1 MPSLHRPALSA
12 ARALAQRRV
21 AAARIPS
28 AVAAARLYSTDTQ
41 KADEKQ
47 QMMFGGPPPTK
58 KDEGAIL
65 KRYTGPGFPFIPSL
79 RHVVYPYHP
88 HLHKGG
94 PVKELT
100 IPLRR
105 KGGRSSLTGQI
116 VTRHR
121 GGGHKRRIRIVDFHR
136 RASGEHDVIRIE
148 YDPGRSAHIA
158 LIKKRG
164 STSTL
169 SAEQAEESL
178 AEGGYDNEA
187 VKSGWSYIIA
197 PVGLRAGDVVVS
209 YRSGIPERLIQECDM
224 TSSMYGG
231 STLSNNGTDVIS
243 PPPRKSLATDTPEMR
258 RALGMLRTI
267 TLKPGNVLPLYL
279 IPPGMQVHNISLTV
293 DGRMQLCRSAGTF
306 GQVVS
311 HQGSDGRSIGGSDV
325 LTMGGGFDEQGNRV
339 PKNGFVL
346 VKLQSGEVRKLDP
359 GCVATIG
366 VVSNKEHQFRQ
377 LGKAGRNRWL
387 GRRPH
392 VRGAAM
398 NAVDHAHGGGRGKS
412 KGNKHPRSIYG
423 TLQHVR
429 TRRPKDKDGNKAVVT
444 ERPRG
449 KQTAAKH

>member
-1 MPSLHRPALSA
+1 
-12 ARALAQRRV
+12 
-21 AAARIPS
+21 
-28 AVAAARLYSTDTQ
+28 
-41 KADEKQ
+41 
-47 QMMFGGPPPTK
+47 
-58 KDEGAIL
+58 
-65 KRYTGPGFPFIPSL
+65 SL
-79 RHVVYPYHP
+79 RHVVFPYHP

-100 IPLRR
+100 VPLRR
-105 KGGRSSLTGQI
+105 KGGRSDATGQI

-187 VKSGWSYIIA
+187 VKGGWSYIIA
-197 PVGLRAGDVVVS
+197 PLGLRAGDVVVS
-209 YRSGIPERLIQECDM
+209 YRSGIPEKLIQECDM
-224 TSSMYGG
+224 TSSMYG
-231 STLSNNGTDVIS
+231 STLPSGETDAIS
-243 PPPRKSLATDTPEMR
+243 PPRRSRATDTPEMR
-258 RALGMLRTI
+258 RALGMLRTV

-325 LTMGGGFDEQGNRV
+325 LTMGGGFDEEGNRV
-339 PKNGFVL
+339 PKKGFVL
-346 VKLQSGEVRKLDP
+346 IKLQSGEVRKLDP

-398 NAVDHAHGGGRGKS
+398 NSVDHAHGGGRGKS